1 MGENSK
7 TDLKYVTC
15 DIPQGP
21 ALAPLLFLV
30 YVNNLQNWPPL
41 LDPIMFAHD
50 TSLFVNHKDI
60 KYFFTAVNNE
70 LVSVCQILV
79 HCK

>member
-1 MGENSK
+1 MHGLKVTYLIESIYIDENGK

-15 DIPQGP
+15 DIPRGP
-21 ALAPLLFLV
+21 ALEPLLFLG

-50 TSLFVNHKDI
+50 TSLFVNAHDTSL
-60 KYFFTAVNNE
+60 FTE
-70 LVSVCQILV
+70 PSI
-79 HCK
+79 